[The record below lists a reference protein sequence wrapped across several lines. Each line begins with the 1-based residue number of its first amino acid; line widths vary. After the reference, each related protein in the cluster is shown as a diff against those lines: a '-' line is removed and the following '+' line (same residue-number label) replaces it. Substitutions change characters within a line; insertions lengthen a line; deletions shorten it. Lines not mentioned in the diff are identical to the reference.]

1 MPTEAVLNQ
10 LSSRK
15 VTESLMMQIILHC
28 APVLKDV
35 KMSSMFTVPA
45 AYLRFVRSAFR
56 GTGSGSKC
64 LCQEQDVQWYMY
76 TGKQKCSSVWKIRR
90 WLYFY
95 SSYGYESTTGRSMS
109 ESSWGTRF
117 PVGPGDGALSP

>member
-28 APVLKDV
+28 APVLKDI

-56 GTGSGSKC
+56 GTGIRSNVC
-64 LCQEQDVQWYMY
+64 AREQDVPWYMY
-76 TGKQKCSSVWKIRR
+76 TGKQKYSSVWKIRR
-90 WLYFY
+90 WLHFY
-95 SSYGYESTTGRSMS
+95 SSTDMKVR
-109 ESSWGTRF
+109 RQK
-117 PVGPGDGALSP
+117 PV

>member
-28 APVLKDV
+28 APVLKDI

-56 GTGSGSKC
+56 GTGIRVKC
-64 LCQEQDVQWYMY
+64 LCQGAGRAVVYVYREAEVQ
-76 TGKQKCSSVWKIRR
+76 QCLEDPQVAV
-90 WLYFY
+90 FY
-95 SSYGYESTTGRSMS
+95 SNTDMKVR
-109 ESSWGTRF
+109 RQK
-117 PVGPGDGALSP
+117 PV

>member
-1 MPTEAVLNQ
+1 MPTEAVLNR

-35 KMSSMFTVPA
+35 KNVKYVYRSGGLPEICTLRISRYRDPGQMFCA
-45 AYLRFVRSAFR
+45 R
-56 GTGSGSKC
+56 
-64 LCQEQDVQWYMY
+64 EQDVQWYMY
-76 TGKQKCSSVWKIRR
+76 TGKQRCSSVWKIRR

-95 SSYGYESTTGRSMS
+95 SSTDMKVR
-109 ESSWGTRF
+109 RQK
-117 PVGPGDGALSP
+117 PV